1 MDAAALRSDDS
12 IIRRCVAGEDAA
24 WRDLHRT
31 LYPMAVSFLRKMG
44 VDPAELDD
52 VCQEVFVQVFRYLGR
67 FQHRAQLTT
76 WLYKICLS
84 QAARLRRRYKVA
96 QALGRL
102 FGTREASIVQAS
114 IDLPEDELARRTAN
128 ALGELSETHRE
139 VFVLYELQGL
149 TGEQI
154 AEIVGCPVPTV
165 WSRLHYARLEFRRA
179 IEAAGAVMPSS
190 ELEIRR
196 ADVAR

>member
-1 MDAAALRSDDS
+1 MEAAALRSDDS
-12 IIRRCVAGEDAA
+12 TIRRCVAGEDAA

-44 VDPAELDD
+44 VDAGELDD
-52 VCQEVFVQVFRYLGR
+52 VCQDVFVQVFRYLGR
-67 FQHRAQLTT
+67 FEHRSQLTT

-84 QAARLRRRYKVA
+84 QVSRMRRRHKVT
-96 QALGRL
+96 QALGVL
-102 FGTREASIVQAS
+102 FGTREASTVQAS
-114 IDLPEDELARRTAN
+114 IDLPEDELARRTQR
-128 ALGELSETHRE
+128 ALADLSETHRQ

-154 AEIVGCPVPTV
+154 ADVVGCPLPTV

-179 IEAAGAVMPSS
+179 VAAAGANMAST

>member
-1 MDAAALRSDDS
+1 M
-12 IIRRCVAGEDAA
+12 AGEEAA

-44 VDPAELDD
+44 VDAAEVDD
-52 VCQEVFVQVFRYLGR
+52 VAQEVFVQVFRYLGR
-67 FQHRAQLTT
+67 FQQRAQLTT

-84 QAARLRRRYKVA
+84 QAARMRRRHKVTE
-96 QALGRL
+96 ALGRL
-102 FGTREASIVQAS
+102 FGAREASIAQAS
-114 IDLPEDELARRTAN
+114 VDLPENELARRTSA

-149 TGEQI
+149 TGEEI
-154 AEIVGCPVPTV
+154 ADIVGCPLPTV

-179 IEAAGAVMPSS
+179 VEAAGEVMPST

>member
-1 MDAAALRSDDS
+1 MDATALRSDDS

-44 VDPAELDD
+44 VDDAEVDD
-52 VCQEVFVQVFRYLGR
+52 VAQEVFVQVFRYLGR

-84 QAARLRRRYKVA
+84 QVARMRRRHKVVR
-96 QALGRL
+96 ALRDL
-102 FGTREASIVQAS
+102 FGVREASIVQAS
-114 IDLPEDELARRTAN
+114 VDLPEDELARRTAS
-128 ALGELSETHRE
+128 ALAELSETHRE

-154 AEIVGCPVPTV
+154 ADVVGCPLPTV

-179 IEAAGAVMPSS
+179 VAAGGEVMPST

>member
-1 MDAAALRSDDS
+1 MDAAALRSDDP

-44 VDPAELDD
+44 VDEAEVDD

-84 QAARLRRRYKVA
+84 QAARMRRRRKVKE
-96 QALGRL
+96 ALARL
-102 FGTREASIVQAS
+102 FGAREASTVQAS
-114 IDLPEDELARRTAN
+114 VDLPEDELARRTAL
-128 ALGELSETHRE
+128 ALAELSETHRE

-154 AEIVGCPVPTV
+154 ADVVRCPLPTV

-179 IEAAGAVMPSS
+179 VEARGGVMAST
-190 ELEIRR
+190 ELEIGR

>member
-1 MDAAALRSDDS
+1 MDAAALRSDDP

-24 WRDLHRT
+24 WRDLHRS

-44 VDPAELDD
+44 VDEAEVDD

-84 QAARLRRRYKVA
+84 QAARMRRRRKVTDT
-96 QALGRL
+96 LTRM
-102 FGTREASIVQAS
+102 FGAREASTVQAS
-114 IDLPEDELARRTAN
+114 VDLPEDELARRM
-128 ALGELSETHRE
+128 ALALAELSETHRE

-154 AEIVGCPVPTV
+154 ADVVGCPLPTV
-165 WSRLHYARLEFRRA
+165 WSRLHYARLEFR
-179 IEAAGAVMPSS
+179 GAVEATGGVAASA
-190 ELEIRR
+190 ELEMRR

>member
-1 MDAAALRSDDS
+1 MDAAALRADDS
-12 IIRRCVAGEDAA
+12 VIRRCVAGEDAA

-31 LYPMAVSFLRKMG
+31 LYPMALSFLRKMG
-44 VDPAELDD
+44 VDATELDD
-52 VCQEVFVQVFRYLGR
+52 VCQDVFVQVFRYLGR
-67 FQHRAQLTT
+67 FEHRAQLTT

-84 QAARLRRRYKVA
+84 QVSRMRRRHKVRE
-96 QALGRL
+96 ALAKL
-102 FGTREASIVQAS
+102 FGTREASTVQAS
-114 IDLPEDELARRTAN
+114 VDLPEDELARRTAI
-128 ALGELSETHRE
+128 ALADLSETHRE

-154 AEIVGCPVPTV
+154 AEVVGCPLPTV

-179 IEAAGAVMPSS
+179 VDAAGAGGASS

-196 ADVAR
+196 VDVAR

>member
-1 MDAAALRSDDS
+1 MDAAALRSDES

-31 LYPMAVSFLRKMG
+31 LYPLAISFLRKMG
-44 VDPAELDD
+44 VDEAEVDD

-67 FQHRAQLTT
+67 FQQRAQLTT

-84 QAARLRRRYKVA
+84 QAARMRRRRKVTETLA
-96 QALGRL
+96 RLLGIQ
-102 FGTREASIVQAS
+102 EASTVQAS
-114 IDLPEDELARRTAN
+114 IDLPEDELARRTAL
-128 ALGELSETHRE
+128 ALAELSESHRE

-149 TGEQI
+149 TGDQI
-154 AEIVGCPVPTV
+154 AEVVGCPLPTV
-165 WSRLHYARLEFRRA
+165 WSRLHYARAEFRRA
-179 IEAAGAVMPSS
+179 VEASGGIAASA

>member
-1 MDAAALRSDDS
+1 
-12 IIRRCVAGEDAA
+12 
-24 WRDLHRT
+24 
-31 LYPMAVSFLRKMG
+31 MAVSFLRKMG
-44 VDPAELDD
+44 VDTAELDD
-52 VCQEVFVQVFRYLGR
+52 VCQDVFVQVFRYLGR
-67 FQHRAQLTT
+67 FQHRSQLTT

-84 QAARLRRRYKVA
+84 QVSRMRRRHKVT
-96 QALGRL
+96 QALGTL
-102 FGTREASIVQAS
+102 FGTREASAVQAS
-114 IDLPEDELARRTAN
+114 VDLPEDELARRTAI
-128 ALGELSETHRE
+128 ALADLSEAHRQ

-154 AEIVGCPVPTV
+154 ADVVGCPVPTV

-179 IEAAGAVMPSS
+179 VEASGAGMAST

>member
-1 MDAAALRSDDS
+1 MDAAALRSDES

-31 LYPMAVSFLRKMG
+31 LYPLAISFLRKMG
-44 VDPAELDD
+44 VDEAEVDD

-67 FQHRAQLTT
+67 FQQRAQLTT

-84 QAARLRRRYKVA
+84 QAARLRRRRKVTETLA
-96 QALGRL
+96 RL
-102 FGTREASIVQAS
+102 FGIEEASMVQAS
-114 IDLPEDELARRTAN
+114 VDLPEDELARRTAL
-128 ALGELSETHRE
+128 ALAELSETHRE

-154 AEIVGCPVPTV
+154 AEVVGCPLPTV

-179 IEAAGAVMPSS
+179 VEASGGVAASA

>member
-1 MDAAALRSDDS
+1 MDATALRSDDS
-12 IIRRCVAGEDAA
+12 LIRRCVAGEDAA

-31 LYPMAVSFLRKMG
+31 LYPMAFSFLRKMG
-44 VDPAELDD
+44 VAEAEVDD

-84 QAARLRRRYKVA
+84 QAARLRRRHKVI

-102 FGTREASIVQAS
+102 FGAREASTIQAS
-114 IDLPEDELARRTAN
+114 LDVPEAELARRTAA
-128 ALGELSETHRE
+128 ALAELSETHRE

-149 TGEQI
+149 TCEQI
-154 AEIVGCPVPTV
+154 AEIVGCPLPTV
-165 WSRLHYARLEFRRA
+165 WSRLHYGRLEFRRA
-179 IEAAGAVMPSS
+179 VEATGKVRASV

>member
-1 MDAAALRSDDS
+1 MEAAALRSDES
-12 IIRRCVAGEDAA
+12 VIRRCVAGDDAA

-31 LYPMAVSFLRKMG
+31 LYPIAVSFLCKMG
-44 VDPAELDD
+44 VDVGELDD
-52 VCQEVFVQVFRYLGR
+52 VCQDVFVQVFRYLGR
-67 FQHRAQLTT
+67 FQHRSQLTT

-84 QAARLRRRYKVA
+84 QVSRMRRRHKVT
-96 QALGRL
+96 QALGVL
-102 FGTREASIVQAS
+102 FGTREASNVQAS
-114 IDLPEDELARRTAN
+114 VDLPEDELARRTAI
-128 ALGELSETHRE
+128 ALADLSEAHRQ

-154 AEIVGCPVPTV
+154 AEVVGCPLPTV

-179 IEAAGAVMPSS
+179 VEAAGANLAST

>member
-1 MDAAALRSDDS
+1 
-12 IIRRCVAGEDAA
+12 V
-24 WRDLHRT
+24 
-31 LYPMAVSFLRKMG
+31 
-44 VDPAELDD
+44 DD

-67 FQHRAQLTT
+67 FQQRAQLTT

-84 QAARLRRRYKVA
+84 QAARLRRRRKVTETLA
-96 QALGRL
+96 RL
-102 FGTREASIVQAS
+102 FGIQEASIVQAS
-114 IDLPEDELARRTAN
+114 IDLPEGELARRTAL
-128 ALGELSETHRE
+128 ALAELSEIHRE

-154 AEIVGCPVPTV
+154 AEVVGCPLPTV

-179 IEAAGAVMPSS
+179 VESTGGVAVSA
-190 ELEIRR
+190 EIEIRR